1 MSLSVKNISFC
12 YADKQVLKDISFDV
26 KSGELLALVGPNGV
40 GKTTLLKCIN
50 RIQQVKT
57 GTISVNDKDIYKLK
71 GRDLGQHFS
80 YVPQNTNS
88 NFPISVI
95 DMIMIGRLPFIN
107 FSLTKKDKDKVFSI
121 LEELG
126 LVPFAFK
133 QINSLSGGERQR
145 VYIAR
150 ALAQQPKV
158 ILLDEP
164 TSNLDMKHQL
174 EILKIIKGIIVE
186 KGISGV
192 MTIHDLNLAA
202 MFCDKVVMLKDGSIH
217 AYGRVE
223 DVITPDSIRAVY
235 GVQVEVKRQNN
246 KHHVLLVDD

>member
-1 MSLSVKNISFC
+1 MSLSVKNIDFS
-12 YADKQVLKDISFDV
+12 YDRKEILKDISFDV
-26 KSGELLALVGPNGV
+26 QSGELLALVGPNGV

-50 RIQQVKT
+50 RIHS
-57 GTISVNDKDIYKLK
+57 ISAGQISIDGKDVYRLK
-71 GRDLGQHFS
+71 GRSLGRYFS

-88 NFPISVI
+88 SFPITVI

-107 FSLTKKDKDKVFSI
+107 FKLTKKDKDKVFAVLAELD
-121 LEELG
+121 LEA
-126 LVPFAFK
+126 FAFN

-145 VYIAR
+145 VFVAR
-150 ALAQQPKV
+150 AIVQEPKV

-174 EILKIIKGIIVE
+174 EILRIIKGLIKE

-202 MFCDKVVMLKDGSIH
+202 MFCDKVLMLKDKKIH
-217 AYGRVE
+217 AYGSVK
-223 DVITPDSIRAVY
+223 DVITTENIRAVY
-235 GVQVEVKRQNN
+235 GVETEVKQQGD
-246 KHHVLLVDD
+246 KHHVLLIDE